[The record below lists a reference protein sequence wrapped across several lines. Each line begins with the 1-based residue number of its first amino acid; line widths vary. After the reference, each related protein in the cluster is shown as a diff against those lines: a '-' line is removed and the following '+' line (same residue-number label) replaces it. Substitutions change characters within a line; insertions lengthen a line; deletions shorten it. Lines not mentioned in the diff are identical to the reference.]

1 MVPDIWSVTDKIFCH
16 FGSLLAFLPPNNPN
30 KQNFEKMKK
39 TPGDIIILHKCNVND
54 NFLSFW
60 TIICP
65 FTPLATW
72 KIKILKK
79 MQRRSGYIIFL
90 YICTING
97 HHTLYDSWDNRVR
110 RAEFFLIMD
119 YFLPFYPLTTQKT
132 KILKKLKKIPG
143 DIIVLYMC
151 TINDNHM
158 IYSSWDIECDGQN
171 FLSFWIIFCP
181 FTPMTT
187 QIN

>member
-1 MVPDIWSVTDKIFCH
+1 MAVIWCMVPDIWSVTDKIFCH
-16 FGSLLAFLPPNNPN
+16 FGSLLAFLPPNNPK

-39 TPGDIIILHKCNVND
+39 TPGHIIILHKCNVND
-54 NFLSFW
+54 NHIMHGSWDAERDIQTFLSFW

-79 MQRRSGYIIFL
+79 
-90 YICTING
+90 
-97 HHTLYDSWDNRVR
+97 
-110 RAEFFLIMD
+110 
-119 YFLPFYPLTTQKT
+119 
-132 KILKKLKKIPG
+132 LKKIPG
-143 DIIVLYMC
+143 DIIIFHMC
-151 TINDNHM
+151 TINDNHVT
-158 IYSSWDIECDGQN
+158 YSSWDIECDGQN
-171 FLSFWIIFCP
+171 FLLFWIIFCP